1 MQAVLE
7 LLTISP
13 SRASSIVWAV
23 LANIVSHNRNNKR
36 QIAIAL
42 ACSIFVVPC
51 HAQKRFFVKHDTTR
65 LAQNA
70 PLACECSIQCRPAYI
85 VESGHILKPFARLY
99 QLAGLGNL
107 HPGEFLFPAK
117 LDAAPPRFLHSG
129 LSAFNDQAAFK
140 LRQYA
145 DHLPHGAACGRLRV
159 DGFRE

>member
-1 MQAVLE
+1 MPPQTVRPSHFMPSWSDAPCIPSPCSAIIRTLPTFPFATVTLMQAVLE

-13 SRASSIVWAV
+13 SRASSIVWAE

-42 ACSIFVVPC
+42 ACSILVVPC

-85 VESGHILKPFARLY
+85 VESGHNTQPVRPSLSACGPW
-99 QLAGLGNL
+99 QLA
-107 HPGEFLFPAK
+107 PG
-117 LDAAPPRFLHSG
+117 
-129 LSAFNDQAAFK
+129 
-140 LRQYA
+140 
-145 DHLPHGAACGRLRV
+145 
-159 DGFRE
+159 